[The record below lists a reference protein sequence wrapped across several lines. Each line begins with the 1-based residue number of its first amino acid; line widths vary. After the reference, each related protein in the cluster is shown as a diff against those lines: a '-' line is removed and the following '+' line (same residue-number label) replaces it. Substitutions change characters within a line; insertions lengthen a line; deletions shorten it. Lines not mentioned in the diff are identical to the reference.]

1 MSLPS
6 VKRVKPVER
15 AKCIDLVRN
24 CLCGPSANHVKRVKR
39 ARNRGS
45 EGVWQCWQAGGGY
58 WQSFGRAIRLPGA
71 FRQAI
76 VMLHLFP
83 SAVFGTLWQEGVR
96 HD

>member
-1 MSLPS
+1 MSMPS
-6 VKRVKPVER
+6 VKHVKPVER
-15 AKCIDLVRN
+15 AGSIELGRI
-24 CLCGPSANHVKRVKR
+24 CLCEPFANPANRVKR